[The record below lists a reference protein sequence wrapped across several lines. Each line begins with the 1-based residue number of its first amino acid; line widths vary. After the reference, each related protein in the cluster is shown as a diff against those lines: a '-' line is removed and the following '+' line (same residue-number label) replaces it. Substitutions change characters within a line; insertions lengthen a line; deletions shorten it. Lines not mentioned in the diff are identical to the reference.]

1 MKVTIENINI
11 NVTGNLSDDMSD
23 EEFFHFCTQNRDL
36 RIERDCNRL
45 IYIMAPTAFD
55 TGGFNSDINA
65 ELNLWNRKNKNG
77 KVFDSST
84 GFTLPDRAVF
94 SPDAAWISNEK
105 ISKLTKEQRNIFAPV
120 CPDFIIELKSKS
132 DTIPELQNKMLKW
145 IENGCTLA
153 WLLIPEKEEAHI
165 YRSDGSIEIV
175 KGFNKKLSG
184 ENMLPGF
191 ELDLSILK

>member
-11 NVTGNLSDDMSD
+11 NVTGNLSDDMTD
-23 EEFFHFCTQNRDL
+23 EEFFHFCTQNRNL
-36 RIERDCNRL
+36 RIERDANGQ
-45 IYIMAPTAFD
+45 IYIMPPTGLD
-55 TGGFNSDINA
+55 TGAFNSDINTD
-65 ELNLWNRKNKNG
+65 LSIWNRKNKTG

-105 ISKLTKEQRNIFAPV
+105 ISKLTKEQRNIFAPI
-120 CPDFIIELKSKS
+120 CPDFVIELKSKS

-145 IENGCTLA
+145 IENGCKLA

-165 YRSDGSIEIV
+165 YRSNGNIEIV

-184 ENMLPGF
+184 ENILPGF

>member
-23 EEFFHFCTQNRDL
+23 TEFFHFCTQNRDL
-36 RIERDCNRL
+36 RIERDSNRQ
-45 IYIMAPTAFD
+45 IYIMAPTGFE
-55 TGGFNSDINA
+55 TGNFNADITTDLTN
-65 ELNLWNRKNKNG
+65 WNRINKNG

-105 ISKLTKEQRNIFAPV
+105 ISKLTKEQRNIFAPI

-145 IENGCTLA
+145 IENGCKLA
-153 WLLIPEKEEAHI
+153 WLLITEKEEAHI
-165 YRSDGSIEIV
+165 YCSNGNIEIV

-184 ENMLPGF
+184 ENILPGF

>member
-23 EEFFHFCTQNRDL
+23 TEFFHFCTQNRDL
-36 RIERDCNRL
+36 RIERDSNRQ
-45 IYIMAPTAFD
+45 IYIMAPTGFE

-65 ELNLWNRKNKNG
+65 ELNFWNRKNKTG

-120 CPDFIIELKSKS
+120 CPDFVIELKSKS

-145 IENGCTLA
+145 IENGCKLA

-165 YRSDGSIEIV
+165 YRSDGNIKIV

-184 ENMLPGF
+184 ENILPDF

>member
-23 EEFFHFCTQNRDL
+23 DEFFHFCTQNRDL
-36 RIERDCNRL
+36 RIERDANRQ
-45 IYIMAPTAFD
+45 IYIMPPTGLD
-55 TGGFNSDINA
+55 TGAFNADINTD
-65 ELNLWNRKNKNG
+65 LSIWNRINKNG

-105 ISKLTKEQRNIFAPV
+105 ISKLTKEERKIFAPV
-120 CPDFIIELKSKS
+120 CPDFIVELKSKS

-145 IENGCTLA
+145 MENGCALA

-184 ENMLPGF
+184 ENILPGF
-191 ELDLSILK
+191 KLDLSILK

>member
-36 RIERDCNRL
+36 RIERDSNRQ
-45 IYIMAPTAFD
+45 IYIMAPTGFE

-65 ELNLWNRKNKNG
+65 ELNFWNRKNKNG

-105 ISKLTKEQRNIFAPV
+105 ISKLTKEQRKIFAPV
-120 CPDFIIELKSKS
+120 CPDFIVELKSKS

-145 IENGCTLA
+145 IENGCALA
-153 WLLIPEKEEAHI
+153 WLLIPEKEEVHI
-165 YRSDGSIEIV
+165 YRGDGSIEIV

-184 ENMLPGF
+184 ENILPGF
-191 ELDLSILK
+191 QLDLSILK

>member
-23 EEFFHFCTQNRDL
+23 KEFFHFCTQNRDL
-36 RIERDCNRL
+36 RIERDSNRQ
-45 IYIMAPTAFD
+45 IYIMAPTGFE

-65 ELNLWNRKNKNG
+65 ELNFWNRKNKTG

-84 GFTLPDRAVF
+84 GFTLPDLAVF

-120 CPDFIIELKSKS
+120 CPDFVIELKSKS

-145 IENGCTLA
+145 IENGCKLA

-165 YRSDGSIEIV
+165 YRSNGNIEIV

-184 ENMLPGF
+184 ENILPGF

>member
-23 EEFFHFCTQNRDL
+23 TEFFHFCTQNRDL
-36 RIERDCNRL
+36 RIERDSNRQ
-45 IYIMAPTAFD
+45 IYIMAPTGFE

-65 ELNLWNRKNKNG
+65 ELNFWNRKNKTG

-105 ISKLTKEQRNIFAPV
+105 ISKLTKEQRNIFAPI
-120 CPDFIIELKSKS
+120 CPDFVIELKSKS

-145 IENGCTLA
+145 IENGCKLA

-165 YRSDGSIEIV
+165 YRSNGNIEIV

-184 ENMLPGF
+184 ENILPGF

>member
-11 NVTGNLSDDMSD
+11 NVTGNLSDDISD

-184 ENMLPGF
+184 EDILPGF
-191 ELDLSILK
+191 QLDLSILK

>member
-23 EEFFHFCTQNRDL
+23 TEFFHFCTQNRDL
-36 RIERDCNRL
+36 RIERDSNRQ
-45 IYIMAPTAFD
+45 IYIMAPTGFE

-65 ELNLWNRKNKNG
+65 ELNFWNRKNKTG

-145 IENGCTLA
+145 IENGSKLA

-165 YRSDGSIEIV
+165 YRSNGNIEIV

-184 ENMLPGF
+184 ENILPGF

>member
-11 NVTGNLSDDMSD
+11 NVTGNLSDDMTD

-36 RIERDCNRL
+36 RIERDASRQ
-45 IYIMAPTAFD
+45 IYIMPPTGLN
-55 TGGFNSDINA
+55 TGASNADINTD
-65 ELNLWNRKNKNG
+65 LTNWNRKNRNG

-132 DTIPELQNKMLKW
+132 DAIPELQNKMLKW
-145 IENGCTLA
+145 IENGCKLA

-165 YRSDGSIEIV
+165 YRNDGSIEIV
-175 KGFNKKLSG
+175 KGFNNKLSG
-184 ENMLPGF
+184 ENILPGF

>member
-11 NVTGNLSDDMSD
+11 NVTGNLSDDMTD

-36 RIERDCNRL
+36 RIERDSNRQ
-45 IYIMAPTAFD
+45 IYIMAPTGFE

-65 ELNLWNRKNKNG
+65 ELNFWNRKNKNG

-105 ISKLTKEQRNIFAPV
+105 ILTLTKEQRKIFAPV

-145 IENGCTLA
+145 IENGCALA

-165 YRSDGSIEIV
+165 YRGDGSIEIV

-184 ENMLPGF
+184 ENILPGF
-191 ELDLSILK
+191 QLDLSILK